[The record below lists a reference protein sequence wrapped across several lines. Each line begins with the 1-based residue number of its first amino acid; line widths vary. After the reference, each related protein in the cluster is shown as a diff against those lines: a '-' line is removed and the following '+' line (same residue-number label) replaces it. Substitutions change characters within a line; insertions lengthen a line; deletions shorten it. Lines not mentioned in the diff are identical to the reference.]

1 MVRKHF
7 THVNTGLLADW
18 IKNLSSPFLCL
29 VPNRQIAETVYVN
42 LETIYGDRVELL
54 PDWNRLPGAEEA
66 PGENIQERRL
76 QALGALQRKQLQ
88 GLVLPLQTLAY
99 PVLHPDIL
107 PLLELKPGLTL
118 PPQKMAGKL
127 LDLGFQRQPLAQERG
142 DFALRG
148 DLLDIFPENYRY
160 PLRLSYFD
168 DEIESIDYYHP
179 NTQMQADESPQFPL
193 QLTLQSEFAL
203 SPGQRQQLAENLRAS
218 GFPQQAKILEYS
230 PRPHQAAD
238 WFGLWPRRTIW
249 PEKLIKNT
257 TTVVYRPSDCEEKA
271 REWNEKIDAADNSV
285 PVAETYR
292 KLLPL
297 LQRLTDEN
305 TCFFSPLPRQ
315 NSLTADIEESSYGET
330 FSLTPPAQQ
339 PQPIDSF
346 IQKIEATCGEID
358 QLTIHCSEES
368 FRERLTTLLAEKLG
382 SAEEY
387 KGTKF
392 TLKPSPW
399 RGSYRVGNFAL
410 LSLDDFFN
418 RTISRGRISTT
429 AGTTEYLESFADL
442 ETGDLVVHED
452 FGIGRFSGLE
462 LVTTENQKR
471 DCIHLEYAGS
481 DRLYLPPDQMN
492 RVQKYIADS
501 GFTPP
506 LSSLDSKRWQRMKKQ
521 VQEDVDDLARELL
534 ELYARRE
541 SGNTEPFPPDNLEQT
556 QFEAS
561 FPYRETPDQQ
571 EAIRAVKRNM
581 QKPKP
586 MDRLICG
593 DSGYGKT
600 EVALRAAFKA
610 ASAGK
615 QTALLAPTTL
625 LSRQHYET
633 FSTRFSFFP
642 YRVELLNR
650 FQTRSQTEQ
659 IIKELEHGK
668 IDIIIGTHSLIKR
681 DIEFDDLGLL
691 IIDEEQRFGVKQKE
705 KLKLERK
712 NLDVLTL
719 SATPIPRTLYMSLS
733 GVQDISVINTPPE
746 DRIPIKIHVGPFDP
760 EKATE
765 AVEHELDRG
774 GQVFWIY
781 NRVQGIKKVAQQVQ
795 SYLPEATVEFA
806 HGQLNKNT
814 LRQKMRRFYD
824 GEIDVLVSTTIVE
837 AGLDCPRVNTMI
849 VQQAHRFGLAQLYQL
864 RGRVGRSHQ
873 QAYTYLFYP
882 EQAKLTKDAETRLQT
897 IKECSEMGS
906 GFQLAMRDLEIRG
919 AGNILGRDQH
929 GNIRA
934 VGFPFYC
941 RLLQRSIR
949 RLREGF
955 EAPEPLARLKFPGSY
970 YIPRNYI
977 PDEQQIITQYRELAS
992 CRDYE
997 GVQNLAERWAST
1009 FGPLPEPVNQL
1020 LRRHVFKIL
1029 AEKEGWDDIKYQN
1042 DRLNLRYSDK
1052 KPEVLGTIAQGLGAY
1067 PTARG
1072 RRYFIR
1078 NLTPNKIPTW
1088 LKILLEDE
1096 LQLLNLTP

>member
-1 MVRKHF
+1 MSRQHF
-7 THVNTGLLADW
+7 THVNTGLLAEW
-18 IKNLSSPFLCL
+18 IKNHDSPFLCI
-29 VPNRQIAETVYVN
+29 VPNRQVAETIYVN
-42 LETIYGDRVELL
+42 LETIYGDQVEFL

-66 PGENIQERRL
+66 PGENIQDRRL

-88 GLVLPLQTLAY
+88 GLVLPLRTLAY
-99 PVLHPDIL
+99 PVLHPDVL
-107 PLLELKPGLTL
+107 PLVELKPGITL
-118 PPQKMAGKL
+118 PPQKLARKL

-160 PLRLSYFD
+160 PLRISYFD
-168 DEIESIDYYHP
+168 DEIESIDHYHP
-179 NTQMQADESPQFPL
+179 NTQMQADESLQLPL

-203 SPGQRQQLAENLRAS
+203 SPDQRQQLAENLRAC
-218 GFPQQAKILEYS
+218 GFPEQAKILDYS

-238 WFGLWPRRTIW
+238 WFGLWPRRTTW
-249 PEKLIKNT
+249 PEQLIKKST
-257 TTVVYRPSDCEEKA
+257 PVVYRPADCEESA
-271 REWNEKIDAADNSV
+271 REWDEKIAS
-285 PVAETYR
+285 AEENIPLDKTYR
-292 KLLPL
+292 SLSPL
-297 LQRLTDEN
+297 LERLTDED
-305 TCFFSPLPRQ
+305 TVFFSQLPRQ
-315 NSLTADIEESSYGET
+315 SYLTIDIEASSYGKT
-330 FSLTPPAQQ
+330 FSLTPPAQE

-346 IQKIEATCGEID
+346 IQKIETTCGEVE
-358 QLTIHCSEES
+358 QLTVHCGEDS
-368 FRERLTTLLAEKLG
+368 FRERLESLLAEKLG
-382 SAEEY
+382 SSEKY
-387 KGTKF
+387 KGTKLN
-392 TLKPSPW
+392 LKPTPW
-399 RGSYRVGNFAL
+399 RGSYRFGDFAL

-442 ETGDLVVHED
+442 EVDDLVVHED
-452 FGIGRFSGLE
+452 FGIGRFAGLE
-462 LVTTENQKR
+462 LVTTENQRR
-471 DCIHLEYAGS
+471 DCIHLEYAGG

-506 LSSLDSKRWQRMKKQ
+506 LSSLDSKRWQKMKQQ
-521 VQEDVDDLARELL
+521 VKEDVDDLARELL
-534 ELYARRE
+534 ELYAQRE

-571 EAIRAVKRNM
+571 EAIAAVKRNM
-581 QKPKP
+581 QKSKP

-610 ASAGK
+610 ASAGR

-650 FQTRSQTEQ
+650 FQSKSQTKK
-659 IIKELEHGK
+659 IIRELEQGD
-668 IDIIIGTHSLIKR
+668 IDVIIGTHTLIKR
-681 DIEFDDLGLL
+681 EIDFAELGLL

-746 DRIPIKIHVGPFDP
+746 DRIPIKIHVGPFDSQQ
-760 EKATE
+760 ATE
-765 AVEHELDRG
+765 AIEHELDRG

-781 NRVQGIKKVAQQVQ
+781 NRVQGIEEVARQVQ
-795 SYLPEATVEFA
+795 SYLPETTVEFA
-806 HGQLNKNT
+806 HGQLNKHT
-814 LRQKMRRFYD
+814 LRERMQRFYD
-824 GEIDVLVSTTIVE
+824 GNIDVLVSTTIVE

-864 RGRVGRSHQ
+864 RGRVGRSHE

-882 EQAKLTKDAETRLQT
+882 EKANLTDDAKTRLQT

-955 EAPEPLARLKFPGSY
+955 EAPQPLPRLKFPGSY
-970 YIPRNYI
+970 YIPRDYI
-977 PDEQQIITQYRELAS
+977 PDERQIITQYQELAS
-992 CRDYE
+992 CRQYE
-997 GVQNLAERWAST
+997 GVQNLAVRWAST
-1009 FGPLPEPVNQL
+1009 FGPLPESVRQL

-1029 AEKEGWDDIKYQN
+1029 TQKEGWVDIKYQN
-1042 DRLNLRYSDK
+1042 ERLNLRYREE
-1052 KPEVLGTIAQGLGAY
+1052 KPEILGTIARGLGAY

-1072 RRYFIR
+1072 GRYFIR
-1078 NLTPNKIPTW
+1078 NLNAHKIPTW

-1096 LQLLNLTP
+1096 LQLINLTP